1 MANNPHRVA
10 ASSRF
15 ADTPEGPEDSPLAA
29 IAVFA
34 HIDQRLVL
42 LAPNLSEPDGG
53 IAEVSILGLSI
64 QPLAVPDILL
74 RFGHDPSFFASCA

>member
-1 MANNPHRVA
+1 MANDRRRVA
-10 ASSRF
+10 ASSRS
-15 ADTPEGPEDSPLAA
+15 ADIPEGSDDGSLAA

-42 LAPNLSEPDGG
+42 LAPNLTEPDGG
-53 IAEVSILGLSI
+53 FAEVSIFGLSI

-74 RFGHDPSFFASCA
+74 RFGHDPTFFASCA